1 VLVWQAAVHLVFETL
16 LALVLCAV
24 IVNPVARLLSD
35 RKRLM
40 ARPATQRKPVTSGG
54 CVSCIPVEVSL
65 SAEDVR
71 DLAELVIARV
81 RGQNVAMWDDST
93 VTGFQQGPNPQQ
105 VSVRIGP
112 AAPDGR
118 RRLYCCSRPRYT
130 ARLWDSGKHRVMAQ
144 WLADEVRNETSDI
157 PL

>member
-1 VLVWQAAVHLVFETL
+1 MQLVFETL

-24 IVNPVARLLSD
+24 IVSPLASLLSD
-35 RKRLM
+35 RKRQM
-40 ARPATQRKPVTSGG
+40 ARPATQRKSVTSGG

-118 RRLYCCSRPRYT
+118 RRLYCCSRPRYA
-130 ARLWDSGKHRVMAQ
+130 ARLWDSGKHLVMAK